1 MLLYNAANGSSNG
14 GISGNGSVEDIL
26 QQVVDILEE

>member
-1 MLLYNAANGSSNG
+1 MLLYNAYNG
-14 GISGNGSVEDIL
+14 GKGTSGNGSVDDIL